1 MPRSI
6 LILLCPLLLL
16 VGATV
21 VLAQTP
27 TFAPQPYIYRIKV
40 VGCAHAPI
48 VRHQT
53 GFLVRGE
60 GGIVTALHGVADCPD
75 ATIEAESAQ
84 GDFAALTI
92 QAVDIDRDVAR
103 LSSPDLADRLAEGLD
118 APYSDRVA
126 RTGLHALGYPYG
138 KTDQEPTTQITVT
151 YARPLHEVIPG
162 AFITPAFEQRR
173 SPDLETRV
181 LVAEAHFVPGH
192 SGAPVLNAQKQVIGV
207 ISGGLKEG
215 YIGKSWLIP
224 WAEIQWQPL
233 KDQSGALNPALAAR
247 WALVQANDPELS
259 LSFLST
265 YSGQTAAS
273 AKALIYHGRLVD
285 QDSRRGIANAE
296 VHLIFEQA
304 GEVRFG
310 TTTAGGNFEFQV
322 VPNAERAEGLLW
334 IHAAGYQIV
343 EWPVYNLQE
352 ITRLGTI
359 TLDALPPT
367 PTPTATAT
375 PTPEP
380 TATPQPMVQVRI
392 IMTGVGFASESQT
405 NEARRKQSALL
416 GAQKDANRNFVLWR
430 DGADLEAVTI
440 VDQGEV
446 TTDRIRDEIV
456 RTRVRSGTIIEQSY
470 DDATRMAQV
479 TIEYVVEIPE

>member
-207 ISGGLKEG
+207 VSGGLKEG

-233 KDQSGALNPALAAR
+233 KDQGGALNPALTAR

-273 AKALIYHGRLVD
+273 AQALIYRGRLVD
-285 QDSRRGIANAE
+285 QSSRRGIANAE

-304 GEVRFG
+304 GEVRFS

-343 EWPVYNLQE
+343 EWPVYDLQE
-352 ITRLGTI
+352 VTQLGTI
-359 TLDALPPT
+359 RLDALPPT
-367 PTPTATAT
+367 PTPTATIT
-375 PTPEP
+375 PTPEA
-380 TATPQPMVQVRI
+380 TATPQPTATATPVPGPI
-392 IMTGVGFASESQT
+392 YPCE
-405 NEARRKQSALL
+405 
-416 GAQKDANRNFVLWR
+416 
-430 DGADLEAVTI
+430 
-440 VDQGEV
+440 GEV
-446 TTDRIRDEIV
+446 VSPRGVVPVSIAFRQRPNEGNRGSRSYQPGDKVIIKKTDESGGWYLIAELINLERGWAAAEYF
-456 RTRVRSGTIIEQSY
+456 TNCSKRVE
-470 DDATRMAQV
+470 
-479 TIEYVVEIPE
+479 

>member
-1 MPRSI
+1 MQIRI
-6 LILLCPLLLL
+6 LILILPLLLL
-16 VGATV
+16 VGASV

-40 VGCAHAPI
+40 VGCAHTPN

-103 LSSPDLADRLAEGLD
+103 LSSPELADRLAEGLD

-162 AFITPAFEQRR
+162 AFITPAFEQRH

-192 SGAPVLNAQKQVIGV
+192 SGAPVLNAQGQVIGV
-207 ISGGLKEG
+207 VSGGLKEG

-224 WAEIQWQPL
+224 WAEIQWQSL
-233 KDQSGALNPALAAR
+233 YDATGSLNPALIAR
-247 WALVQANDPELS
+247 WDALQQNDPELS

-265 YSGQTAAS
+265 YQGEPVSDSSQ
-273 AKALIYHGRLVD
+273 AKVVTYRGRLVD
-285 QDSRRGIANAE
+285 KVSRRGIVNAE
-296 VHLIFEQA
+296 VLLIFEA
-304 GEVRFG
+304 NSEMRA
-310 TTTAGGNFEFQV
+310 TNTNSGGFFEFTLAQS
-322 VPNAERAEGLLW
+322 AERVTGLLW
-334 IHAAGYQIV
+334 INAERYEILEQ
-343 EWPVYNLQE
+343 PVYDLDV
-352 ITRLGTI
+352 ITRFGTI
-359 TLDALPPT
+359 SLNGLPPT
-367 PTPTATAT
+367 STPTLT
-375 PTPEP
+375 PTL
-380 TATPQPMVQVRI
+380 
-392 IMTGVGFASESQT
+392 
-405 NEARRKQSALL
+405 QSI
-416 GAQKDANRNFVLWR
+416 
-430 DGADLEAVTI
+430 VTI
-440 VDQGEV
+440 TPIATVAKTYPCEA
-446 TTDRIRDEIV
+446 EISPPV
-456 RTRVRSGTIIEQSY
+456 GIDIVKRVRAIPSSNGALMPAIQEGTI
-470 DDATRMAQV
+470 
-479 TIEYVVEIPE
+479 VEVQGKSGESEVWYHIFDKNGREFGWILSNYLQLSPACPS

>member
-6 LILLCPLLLL
+6 LILLLPLLLL

-40 VGCAHAPI
+40 AGCDHEPKI
-48 VRHQT
+48 RHQT

-92 QAVDIDRDVAR
+92 QAVDIDRDVAL
-103 LSSPDLADRLAEGLD
+103 LSSPEVADKLAEGLE
-118 APYSDRVA
+118 APYSDRIA

-162 AFITPAFEQRR
+162 TFITPAFEQRR
-173 SPDLETRV
+173 SPDLATRV

-207 ISGGLKEG
+207 VSGGLKEG

-233 KDQSGALNPALAAR
+233 KEQSGALNSALTAR

-265 YSGQTAAS
+265 YAGQTAAS
-273 AKALIYHGRLVD
+273 AKARIYRGRIVD
-285 QDSRRGIANAE
+285 QSSRRGIANAE

-304 GEVRFG
+304 GEVRFS

-343 EWPVYNLQE
+343 EWPVYDLQE

-359 TLDALPPT
+359 PLDALPPMPT
-367 PTPTATAT
+367 PTATPEATATAT
-375 PTPEP
+375 PTLIPSYPCE
-380 TATPQPMVQVRI
+380 ATTTTKSSANSIRLLVSPAGGIRKETIPVRVTVQILRRLKEDGLSEI
-392 IMTGVGFASESQT
+392 WYEKEKVGGWVHDENLVPSEFCP
-405 NEARRKQSALL
+405 K
-416 GAQKDANRNFVLWR
+416 
-430 DGADLEAVTI
+430 
-440 VDQGEV
+440 
-446 TTDRIRDEIV
+446 
-456 RTRVRSGTIIEQSY
+456 
-470 DDATRMAQV
+470 
-479 TIEYVVEIPE
+479 